1 MSALEILSDF
11 KKESSKDY
19 LNSMV
24 DLETKSEL
32 SDFKISIEKKDEMET
47 ENWVYIR
54 KDKERKAHKSIF
66 LDGKWLGDKPDKS
79 ITTIYNM
86 SGKPYIGAWEREQR
100 RKEQQEKKINEAN
113 KPRDIKDLY
122 IEQTREDAFVRKTI
136 GRPKA
141 PLIKKDPKNPV
152 YGKPY
157 TKEEYA
163 IIDEYIS
170 KLRDNDNSTSKKI
183 SKIIDPTGIS
193 NWPDVLKAWNDGK
206 FDYKDIV
213 DPLTAIPVVG
223 KIPKVI
229 KAISLGASTYSE
241 FDE

>member
-54 KDKERKAHKSIF
+54 KDKEGKAHKSIF

-170 KLRDNDNSTSKKI
+170 KSVANDNSTEKKVA
-183 SKIIDPTGIS
+183 KIVDPTGIS
-193 NWPDVLKAWNDGK
+193 NWKDIAKAWNDGK
-206 FDYKDIV
+206 FDYKDII
-213 DPLTAIPVVG
+213 DPLTAIPIVG
-223 KIPKVI
+223 NVPKII
-229 KAISLGASTYSE
+229 KGTLLGASIYSE
-241 FDE
+241 LDE

>member
-24 DLETKSEL
+24 DLETKTKL
-32 SDFKISIEKKDEMET
+32 SDLKISIEEKNET
-47 ENWVYIR
+47 KN
-54 KDKERKAHKSIF
+54 
-66 LDGKWLGDKPDKS
+66 
-79 ITTIYNM
+79 
-86 SGKPYIGAWEREQR
+86 
-100 RKEQQEKKINEAN
+100 
-113 KPRDIKDLY
+113 PRDIKDLY
-122 IEQTREDAFVRKTI
+122 IEQTWEDAFVRKTI

-170 KLRDNDNSTSKKI
+170 KSIDNNKSTYKKI
-183 SKIIDPTGIS
+183 VKIIDPTGIS
-193 NWPDVLKAWNDGK
+193 NWRDIAKAWNDGK

-213 DPLTAIPVVG
+213 DPLTAIPIVG
-223 KIPKVI
+223 KVPKII
-229 KAISLGASTYSE
+229 KIISLGANTYSAY
-241 FDE
+241 DE